1 MFVIPYQVKN
11 PIDELIGDGAYDTKK
26 VYNTVESRAEE
37 GNHNVTVPPQ
47 KNAVLSHESKNNPT
61 QRDEHVNFMNSH
73 DRSSW
78 ESKFRYYRR
87 LLVENTVGRYK
98 GIIGSKLRS
107 RDFEAQKNEIKIGCK
122 ILNTMVNLGTPL
134 HPAMIAK

>member
-1 MFVIPYQVKN
+1 M
-11 PIDELIGDGAYDTKK
+11 
-26 VYNTVESRAEE
+26 
-37 GNHNVTVPPQ
+37 
-47 KNAVLSHESKNNPT
+47 LSPESKSNPT

-87 LLVENTVGRYK
+87 LLVENTIGRYK

-107 RDFEAQKNEIKIGCK
+107 RDLEAQKNEIKIGCK
-122 ILNTMVNLGTPL
+122 ILNMMINLGTPL
-134 HPAMIAK
+134 HPAIIAK